1 MTLMPRAAAPI
12 LAALALAACQAP
24 SPPGDQAATRPAGSA
39 PAPAA
44 KPESAPPPAAA
55 DAIRPRLVDRVWRA
69 KDDASTVEPGTTYAF
84 LGDGTLV
91 IESPHGTPMTGQW
104 RLEDGRLTM
113 VEEGV
118 PYDTEIV
125 ELDAAT
131 LHLRSHNPAG
141 TLDIPLVL
149 APDAPLPAP
158 RR

>member
-1 MTLMPRAAAPI
+1 M
-12 LAALALAACQAP
+12 
-24 SPPGDQAATRPAGSA
+24 
-39 PAPAA
+39 
-44 KPESAPPPAAA
+44 
-55 DAIRPRLVDRVWRA
+55 
-69 KDDASTVEPGTTYAF
+69 
-84 LGDGTLV
+84 